1 MGLRTTG
8 DVLKEYRIRHGLS
21 QPAFAS
27 MLGYKDRTTISKL
40 ESGENSIPASR
51 IAEVAKKLGM
61 TEKYLSNELER
72 ALYALDVVIEY
83 RGTNVRVYDE
93 DRGVEVLFDNET
105 WERLKSEADF
115 RSVWEALQAAQPGE
129 EAVISDSAALSDR
142 ATRVGILYDRA
153 DERDRR
159 LVDTVLEPYD
169 DGTIPMQTIRAAR
182 GGVLIYDEPTA
193 AGFGNY
199 LSSSPVGRIE
209 QYPDG
214 VVPHGTSYG
223 VPISG
228 DSMEPKYHD
237 GSVAFV
243 QSAPAIESG
252 EVGLFSLN
260 GSSYI
265 KQLVV
270 DRANGSVRL
279 HSLNPAYPDI
289 EVHEGDYLYTF
300 GRVLG
305 SYPAQGGEYYGS
317 ANR

>member
-193 AGFGNY
+193 AGFGKY

-243 QSAPAIESG
+243 QSVPAIESG

-289 EVHEGDYLYTF
+289 AVHEGDYLYTF

-305 SYPAQGGEYYGS
+305 GYPV
-317 ANR
+317 

>member
-153 DERDRR
+153 DERDQR

-279 HSLNPAYPDI
+279 RSLNPAYPDI

-305 SYPAQGGEYYGS
+305 SYPV
-317 ANR
+317 

>member
-153 DERDRR
+153 DERDQR

-199 LSSSPVGRIE
+199 LSSSPVGKVE

-237 GSVAFV
+237 GSTAFV
-243 QSAPAIESG
+243 QSVPAIESG

-279 HSLNPAYPDI
+279 RSLNPAYPDI

-305 SYPAQGGEYYGS
+305 SYPV
-317 ANR
+317 

>member
-199 LSSSPVGRIE
+199 LSSSPGGKVE

-237 GSVAFV
+237 GSTAFV
-243 QSAPAIESG
+243 QSVPAIESG

-279 HSLNPAYPDI
+279 HSLNPAYQDI
-289 EVHEGDYLYTF
+289 EIHEGDYLYTF

-305 SYPAQGGEYYGS
+305 SYPV
-317 ANR
+317 